1 MELITF
7 LDIRLRAAVELLL
20 VHLWSLPTVAILLSF
35 LWYKRKRN
43 TVSTDPAGIDPST
56 STRLSEPA
64 AEIKEQA
71 SLSGSSEH
79 VDSISGSNTS
89 LNSTASTS
97 SPSKPVAYSR
107 SLSGVDSAPID
118 IKSGR
123 SAPLVISDTELDIE
137 IEKIKSMKTGISV
150 KKQQLSPMKKM
161 SVSPLKLNSQQTTP
175 VDTPP
180 MMNNNANMSKSNSIE
195 EVDEIHHRGCSI
207 DRDSANHSP
216 VDTMLPAS
224 PSLSSVSDNQSD
236 SDSGKGGS
244 DVATPPPAPQQHEK
258 DIEPSGA
265 SKTAGVISDT
275 DNSLYEFVIAQQLV
289 GRLIGRHGAFVHH
302 IREKTNARILIKRH
316 PDTASKLKV
325 CAIEGTPSEV
335 DAALSMIRDKFP
347 IKRYPE
353 LSLERVSFVPIVPD
367 CMHLRLVEGVNN
379 DTIVSCVVTPMH
391 LFLQQPTHPTFPSLN
406 VLTDYMNACYS
417 ESNKTPPPQLPEPVL
432 PGTICAAHSGGTW
445 YRSSVISVNDEEAR
459 AAYIQFLDYGGY
471 ATVPCSSLRQIRGDF
486 LLLPFQ
492 AAECLLANVSPVDS
506 EDGWSQEAY
515 DVVVELTRGAVVFTQ
530 VVDYLEEDGATPLV
544 HIYVRT
550 GNQRGVSLLN
560 RELVDRGY
568 ARWTDNVGCAR

>member
-1 MELITF
+1 
-7 LDIRLRAAVELLL
+7 
-20 VHLWSLPTVAILLSF
+20 
-35 LWYKRKRN
+35 
-43 TVSTDPAGIDPST
+43 
-56 STRLSEPA
+56 
-64 AEIKEQA
+64 
-71 SLSGSSEH
+71 
-79 VDSISGSNTS
+79 
-89 LNSTASTS
+89 
-97 SPSKPVAYSR
+97 
-107 SLSGVDSAPID
+107 
-118 IKSGR
+118 
-123 SAPLVISDTELDIE
+123 
-137 IEKIKSMKTGISV
+137 
-150 KKQQLSPMKKM
+150 
-161 SVSPLKLNSQQTTP
+161 
-175 VDTPP
+175 
-180 MMNNNANMSKSNSIE
+180 MSKSNSIE
-195 EVDEIHHRGCSI
+195 EAGQMLRRGCSI

-244 DVATPPPAPQQHEK
+244 DVATPPPAQQQQHEQD
-258 DIEPSGA
+258 DIETSGAA
-265 SKTAGVISDT
+265 SKTAGDLSSA
-275 DNSLYEFVIAQQLV
+275 DNSVYEFVIAQQLV

-316 PDTASKLKV
+316 PDTGSKLKV

-335 DAALSMIRDKFP
+335 DAALAMIRDKFP
-347 IKRYPE
+347 TKRYPE

-417 ESNKTPPPQLPEPVL
+417 ESNKAPPPQLPEPVL
-432 PGTICAAHSGGTW
+432 PGTICAAHSAGAW
-445 YRSSVISVNDEEAR
+445 YRSSVISVNDEEAGT
-459 AAYIQFLDYGGY
+459 AYIQFLDYGGY
-471 ATVPCSSLRQIRGDF
+471 ATVPCTALRQIRGDF

-492 AAECLLANVSPVDS
+492 AAECLLANVSPIDS

-515 DVVVELTRGAVVFTQ
+515 DAVVELTRGAVVFTQ

-550 GNQRGVSLLN
+550 ASNQRGVSLLN